1 MTPAKGETAL
11 DERAPSAA
19 IRSISDVRASRAAME
34 ADIRASLLAAA
45 ARVLT
50 EEGPAALTVR
60 RVAEAVNASTKL
72 IYTHFG
78 GKDGLLEALYLHSF
92 ASLTQAFQ
100 LHQGEP
106 DPHRRF
112 RLMIDTYRSFALR
125 EPALYNVMFGD
136 LGRAWEAPAES
147 RRKAWT
153 SFETLRQTVQDCLP
167 PARAADATRVTY
179 LLWSAAHGVVSVEMR
194 GLLGGSVQGDE
205 LFQMAVDAVCLAHGL
220 AEGSTS

>member
-1 MTPAKGETAL
+1 MTPAKGEMAL
-11 DERAPSAA
+11 DERTPSAT

-45 ARVLT
+45 AKILS

-60 RVAEAVNASTKL
+60 HVAEAVNASTKL

-100 LHQGEP
+100 VHLGER

-112 RLMIDTYRSFALR
+112 RLMIDAYRSFALR

-147 RRKAWT
+147 RRKAWA
-153 SFETLRQTVQDCLP
+153 SFETLRQAVQDCLP
-167 PARAADATRVTY
+167 SASAEATRITY
-179 LLWSAAHGVVSVEMR
+179 LLWAAAHGVVSVEMR
-194 GLLGGSVQGDE
+194 GLLGGPIDGDE
-205 LFQMAVDAVCLAHGL
+205 LFRMAVDAVCAAHGL
-220 AEGSTS
+220 TPSP

>member
-1 MTPAKGETAL
+1 MTAAKEKTAL
-11 DERAPSAA
+11 DERAPPAT

-45 ARVLT
+45 AKILS

-60 RVAEAVNASTKL
+60 HVADAVNASTKL

-100 LHQGEP
+100 VHLGEA

-112 RLMIDTYRSFALR
+112 RLMIEAYRSFALR

-153 SFETLRQTVQDCLP
+153 SFETLRQAVQDCLP
-167 PARAADATRVTY
+167 PASAAEATRITY
-179 LLWSAAHGVVSVEMR
+179 LLWAAAHGVVSVEMR
-194 GLLGGSVQGDE
+194 GLLGSAVQGEE
-205 LFQMAVDAVCLAHGL
+205 LFSMAVDAVCRAHGL
-220 AEGSTS
+220 AT